1 MRAAR
6 PIVVGPRPS
15 ISAALDRE
23 PIVWLSSIRADGS
36 PHLVPSW
43 FAWDGESILVFS
55 KPNAVKVR
63 NVRTDRRVMLALG
76 AAGDNFDVELIEAT
90 AELVPDA
97 TGAIMSD
104 TFATKYGALI
114 NGSELTMDRFATTYS
129 QPIRI
134 HPTRWLGWGGPG
146 WE

>member
-1 MRAAR
+1 MRHRAS
-6 PIVVGPRPS
+6 IVVGPRPS

-23 PIVWLSSIRADGS
+23 PVVWLSSIRADGG
-36 PHLVPSW
+36 PHIVPSW

-76 AAGDNFDVELIEAT
+76 AADDNFDVELIEAT
-90 AELVPDA
+90 AELVAEA
-97 TGAIMSD
+97 TTTIMPD
-104 TFATKYGALI
+104 TFATKYAALAD
-114 NGSELTMDRFATTYS
+114 GSELTLDRFAATYS

-134 HPTRWLGWGGPG
+134 HPRRWLGWGGPG